1 MVARHSIPYPTDCYQ
16 HNIGIGDGSDDDDSD
31 WPQIASADKIP
42 AHRDWLDLIS
52 DANSYLTVHFLF
64 TYLFTCL
71 ALRFLYKN
79 YQRYIRSR
87 QLFSLELVHSIP
99 GRTVMITSL
108 PLHFRSERALAEY
121 FENIG
126 LSVESVS
133 VCREVGTLQVLLD
146 QRTKALLKL
155 EREWTKYVGN
165 PSVVESYD
173 PSENVIPQSS
183 DAEPSVLESQSARLV
198 VPHRRRPTLRPGWCS
213 SKVDALEY
221 LEAKFKEAD
230 EKVKRWRRI
239 GKTRSTHVAFVTFE
253 KMSSA
258 VRPSIVVVVVV
269 LIFLLLSKSQCK
281 RRTRPI
287 HWRRRLTQR
296 RNRGTSSGRTSNIL
310 RAHCFVDSSWCSP
323 LSGC

>member
-1 MVARHSIPYPTDCYQ
+1 M
-16 HNIGIGDGSDDDDSD
+16 
-31 WPQIASADKIP
+31 
-42 AHRDWLDLIS
+42 
-52 DANSYLTVHFLF
+52 HFLF
-64 TYLFTCL
+64 TYLFTGL

-108 PLHFRSERALAEY
+108 PLHLRSERALAEY
-121 FENIG
+121 FEHIA

-146 QRTKALLKL
+146 QRTKALLRL
-155 EREWTKYVGN
+155 ENEWTKYVGN

-173 PSENVIPQSS
+173 PSENVIAQPS
-183 DAEPSVLESQSARLV
+183 DAEPSLLESQPPRFV
-198 VPHRRRPTLRPGWCS
+198 FPHRRRPTLRPRWFS
-213 SKVDALEY
+213 RRVDALEY

-239 GKTRSTHVAFVTFE
+239 GKTKSTHVAFVTFE

-258 VRPSIVVVVVV
+258 VRLSVVIADAV
-269 LIFLLLSKSQCK
+269 LTFYSHSKSRCK
-281 RRTRPI
+281 QPTRPT
-287 HWRRRLTQR
+287 H
-296 RNRGTSSGRTSNIL
+296 GR
-310 RAHCFVDSSWCSP
+310 
-323 LSGC
+323 